1 MNLILF
7 LLLVT
12 AGEAAYIEYTMEQQS
27 SAGFQKQESA
37 WQSEVSSLQMD
48 SRELKD
54 AKAQTQVRIDDE
66 QTRVT
71 TLMGA
76 GAKAAPGSATPAA
89 PPATAPAT
97 GATDAVIPPPA
108 VGSDLGNIT
117 SVSGDTFVN
126 CKLLKIEP
134 DGVTF
139 SHAAGIRKLLFT
151 DMSPEAQ
158 KRFGHD
164 PDSTAPA
171 PAPMGQ

>member
-37 WQSEVSSLQMD
+37 WQSEVTSLQMD

-54 AKAQTQVRIDDE
+54 AKAQLQVRIEDA
-66 QTRVT
+66 QTQVT
-71 TLMGA
+71 TLSGA
-76 GAKAAPGSATPAA
+76 GNKAQPSANSAMPA
-89 PPATAPAT
+89 PPA
-97 GATDAVIPPPA
+97 ATDAVIPPPP

-126 CKLLKIEP
+126 CKLLKVEP

-151 DMSPEAQ
+151 DMSPDAQ

-164 PDSTAPA
+164 PDSAVPA
-171 PAPMGQ
+171 PVSQPMGQ